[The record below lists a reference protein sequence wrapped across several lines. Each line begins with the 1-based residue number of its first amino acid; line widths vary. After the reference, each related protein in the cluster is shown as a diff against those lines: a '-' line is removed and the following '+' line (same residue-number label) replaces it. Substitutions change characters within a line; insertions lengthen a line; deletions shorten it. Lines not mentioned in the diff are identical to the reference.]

1 MTVCLGVFKEDIKD
15 DFPHHLLFSLTANI
29 RATAMTPTP
38 ATRSTATTPN
48 PWATSETPIPFERP
62 KSRTIGI
69 QTESKRDQCCK
80 KHRRISRPQSRIE
93 QKSDRI
99 PQMLTVERIW
109 TPYLGKK
116 YPLIKNVLSVTETNH
131 ISFEKVV
138 K

>member
-1 MTVCLGVFKEDIKD
+1 MIPL
-15 DFPHHLLFSLTANI
+15 SANI

-62 KSRTIGI
+62 KSRNIGV
-69 QTESKRDQCCK
+69 QTESQRSQCCK
-80 KHRRISRPQSRIE
+80 KHKRISRPQSRID
-93 QKSDRI
+93 QKNVIGDRI

-116 YPLIKNVLSVTETNH
+116 YLLMKNLLLSVKETNH